1 MTRYRTLFVAVV
13 LAASSYGPLLG
24 TIPAGDTGQWRT
36 AGSLSEPRSG
46 AASVLLSDGAVLVT
60 GGSGPEGSVATAD
73 VFGPTGD
80 FSVVAAMRV
89 PRAGHASVVLS
100 DGSVLVVGGR
110 NGDEAIA
117 TAERFADGTWTDTE
131 FLTDARWGHTATLL
145 DDGRVLV
152 AGGENGLGSVSS
164 VEVFDPL
171 TNAFS
176 VVGTMTAPRKGHA
189 AARLADGRVI
199 IAGGFGSSA
208 VLASIDVY
216 DPTTDSVTPIATLNV
231 ARAGLS
237 ATTLIDGRVLFV
249 GGNDGVDDLSSVE
262 LFNPVTGTVS
272 LGASASV
279 ARRDHQ
285 AFLLPNNNSV
295 LIVGGVTPAGATAS
309 AELYVPWV
317 GDFRATGSMATAR
330 TGATGSPLGTDGRLL
345 VAGGDGLASS
355 DVYAFATIRTDR
367 DDYSPG
373 MTVYVSGTGWLPNE
387 NVTFGLRELPAE
399 HETRTFSITAD
410 ASGRIE
416 SAPLFLVEDHHLGV
430 RFYLTARGAASQA
443 QITFTDAQ
451 AWALSIN
458 PTSVAASSNTQFD
471 LTVTNNSTTANG
483 VDPMGC
489 VVLTVPDQFTA
500 QGTPTVSV
508 PQGLSGWS
516 VSRAGN
522 VITARTTISAERLP
536 GAGQQLT
543 ISFNAT
549 APTSSTGSPFTF
561 NVAASGIIN
570 CAGGPFPLPTGGQP
584 TVDVTTTSA
593 VTFDATGDSTLS
605 DVSSATPVLSVT
617 VGANPAVSVLKSELP
632 MTFSGIA
639 SGTNVSYSYLAPLA
653 STTADKQYR
662 WLSTSGTG
670 SASGQSGQSGGPFTV
685 TSNSTVT
692 ATYKAQYLQTF
703 AQTGLG
709 ADATGTVVI
718 VDGDAKLS
726 GDLSFSTFVD
736 DGAAVSYSFTD
747 PITSSV
753 DGKRYRRNSVTG
765 PAASY
770 TVSTANIITGNYV
783 AQWQLTL
790 TVTAGVPG
798 GLSHIGG
805 GATATFY
812 DNGTLLS
819 LSATTPIA
827 DGVGKRWQ
835 FVNWTG
841 DVSSPPNTNN
851 PVSVTMDQ
859 ARSIDA
865 TYAPQYRLSLAIT
878 AGVPGGLSRITGGTD
893 GDFYNE
899 GTVLSLAAETPVAD
913 GMGKQWR
920 FANWSGG
927 TTGSATPVS
936 VTMDTAKSVTANYVA
951 QYSVSFTQTG
961 IGGDTTA
968 TVLTLTSPI
977 SATKQAADLAA
988 YSEWFDAGSSVVYAY
1003 AATVNTDPAGGK
1015 RYALTTAAPAAINNL
1030 TAAATVT
1037 GTYKTQYKVSF
1048 SQTGVGD
1055 DTTDTVLTITSP
1067 IGMTK
1072 TAAQLVSFSEW
1083 FDAGS
1088 SVEFSYA
1095 DTLNVNPAATGKKYR
1110 LDSVTGPATGY
1121 VVDGANTITGN
1132 YKGQYLLT
1140 LAITPGVPNA
1150 LTNIGGA
1157 TTGTFYDEGT
1167 VLTLAAT
1174 TPVADGAGKRWR
1186 FDNWSGDVSPGDMS
1200 HPLPVTMDQVRS
1212 ITANYVL
1219 QWQLT
1224 VAITASVPG
1233 GVSANIT
1240 GGTDGAFYDAGTVVS
1255 LTAATPVADGA
1266 GKQWR
1271 FDNWTGGVTPS
1282 PSSADPVSVTM
1293 NAPTSVTANYVLQ
1306 WQLALAITAGVP
1318 GGTSSITGGLNGTFY
1333 DTGTAL
1339 TLTAQ
1344 TPVSEGTAKR
1354 WRFDNWTG
1362 DVVPS
1367 PTGVVPVG
1375 VTMTAPMSVTANYVA
1390 QYLVTFEQTGIN
1402 ESTGAH
1408 TIVTVDGVAK
1418 TRAQLI
1424 SGVSKFVDENGSIAY
1439 AFSTPVSTD
1448 PISDRQYELTNAAS
1462 LPTPVTVTSPMIIR
1476 GEYTQNTYSILYLRP
1491 IDQSTAGGFIINDG
1505 KNGRVIPVK
1514 VQVFKNGTAI
1524 QSGTVIMGLRAASC
1538 TAGAASDLVT
1548 EYADAGNAN
1557 GGSNLFRWSSDFW
1570 IYNLDTRALGL
1581 ATNACYRL
1589 DVFMNQ
1595 TNGPTG
1601 VVISNATWAVFRPV
1615 K

>member
-1 MTRYRTLFVAVV
+1 MTRYRTLFAALA
-13 LAASSYGPLLG
+13 LAASSYGLLLG
-24 TIPAGDTGQWRT
+24 TIPVGDTGQWRT

-60 GGSGPEGSVATAD
+60 GGSGSQGSVATAD

-80 FSVVAAMRV
+80 FSAVAAMRV
-89 PRAGHASVVLS
+89 PRAAHASVVLS

-110 NGDEAIA
+110 NGDGAIA

-131 FLTDARWGHTATLL
+131 FLTDARWGQTATLL

-152 AGGENGLGSVSS
+152 TGGENGLGSVSS

-176 VVGTMTAPRKGHA
+176 VVGTMAAPRKGHA

-199 IAGGFGSSA
+199 IAGGFDSST
-208 VLASIDVY
+208 VLSSIDVY
-216 DPTTDSVTPIATLNV
+216 DPTTESITPIATLNV

-237 ATTLIDGRVLFV
+237 ATTLLDGRVLFV
-249 GGNDGVDDLSSVE
+249 GGNDGVDDLASVE
-262 LFNPVTGTVS
+262 LLNPVTGTVS

-295 LIVGGVTPAGATAS
+295 LLVGGVTPTGATAS

-317 GDFRATGSMATAR
+317 GDFRATGPMATAR
-330 TGATGSPLGTDGRLL
+330 TGATGSPLATDGRLL

-373 MTVYVSGTGWLPNE
+373 MTVYVSGNGWQPNE
-387 NVTFGLRELPAE
+387 PVTFGVRELPAE
-399 HETRTFSITAD
+399 HEARTFSLTANS
-410 ASGRIE
+410 SGRIE
-416 SAPLFLVEDHHLGV
+416 SAALFLVEDHHLGV

-451 AWALSIN
+451 AWALSIS
-458 PTSVAASSNTQFD
+458 PTSVAASSNTLFN
-471 LTVTNNSTTANG
+471 LTVTNNSTTTNG
-483 VDPMGC
+483 NDPMAC
-489 VVLTVPDQFTA
+489 VILTVPSQFTVS
-500 QGTPTVSV
+500 GTPTVSV
-508 PQGLSGWS
+508 PLGLSGWS
-516 VSRAGN
+516 VARAGN
-522 VITARTTISAERLP
+522 VITARTTINAQRLP

-543 ISFNAT
+543 IGFHAT

-561 NVAASGIIN
+561 SVAAFGNVN
-570 CAGGPFPLPTGGQP
+570 CAGGGSFPAPTGGHP
-584 TVDVTTTSA
+584 TVDVTTTTSA
-593 VTFDATGDSTLS
+593 VTFDANADSTLS

-617 VGANPAVSVLKSELP
+617 IGANPAVSVLKSELP
-632 MTFSGIA
+632 KTFSGIA

-653 STTADKQYR
+653 STTADKHYR
-662 WLSTSGTG
+662 WLSTAGTG
-670 SASGQSGQSGGPFTV
+670 SASGQSGQSGEPFAV

-709 ADATGTVVI
+709 VDTTGAIVI
-718 VDGDAKLS
+718 VDGDAKLF
-726 GDLSFSTFVD
+726 GDLSFSKFVD
-736 DGAAVSYSFTD
+736 AGAAVSYSFTD
-747 PITSSV
+747 PVTSSV
-753 DGKRYRRNSVTG
+753 AGKRYRRDSVTG

-770 TVSTANIITGNYV
+770 TVSAANIITGNYV

-790 TVTAGVPG
+790 AVTAGVPG

-812 DNGTLLS
+812 DSGTVLS

-835 FVNWTG
+835 FLNWTG
-841 DVSSPPNTNN
+841 DVSSPPNPNYA
-851 PVSVTMDQ
+851 VSVTMDQ
-859 ARSIDA
+859 VRSIDA
-865 TYAPQYRLSLAIT
+865 NYAPQYRLSLAIT
-878 AGVPGGLSRITGGTD
+878 AGVPGGLSRISGGTD

-913 GMGKQWR
+913 VVGKQWR

-927 TTGSATPVS
+927 ATGSTTPVS
-936 VTMDTAKSVTANYVA
+936 VTMDAAKSATANYIVQWA
-951 QYSVSFTQTG
+951 QTFTQSGLDTDATG
-961 IGGDTTA
+961 TVVTVDGTPKVFTNLLFTTFVDAGA
-968 TVLTLTSPI
+968 TVAYTYTNPVTS
-977 SATKQAADLAA
+977 
-988 YSEWFDAGSSVVYAY
+988 G
-1003 AATVNTDPAGGK
+1003 
-1015 RYALTTAAPAAINNL
+1015 
-1030 TAAATVT
+1030 
-1037 GTYKTQYKVSF
+1037 
-1048 SQTGVGD
+1048 
-1055 DTTDTVLTITSP
+1055 
-1067 IGMTK
+1067 
-1072 TAAQLVSFSEW
+1072 
-1083 FDAGS
+1083 
-1088 SVEFSYA
+1088 
-1095 DTLNVNPAATGKKYR
+1095 ATGKKYR
-1110 LDSVTGPATGY
+1110 LDSVTGPTTGY
-1121 VVDGANTITGN
+1121 AVGGANTITGN
-1132 YKGQYLLT
+1132 YKAQYLLT

-1150 LTNIGGA
+1150 LTNIAGA

-1174 TPVADGAGKRWR
+1174 TPVADGGGKRWR
-1186 FDNWSGDVSPGDMS
+1186 FDNWTGDVTPADTSN
-1200 HPLPVTMDQVRS
+1200 PLSVTMDQVRS
-1212 ITANYVL
+1212 ITANYIL

-1224 VAITASVPG
+1224 LAITASVPG
-1233 GVSANIT
+1233 GVSGSIT
-1240 GGTDGAFYDAGTVVS
+1240 GSTDGAFYDAGTVLS
-1255 LTAATPVADGA
+1255 LTSATPVADGA

-1271 FDNWTGGVTPS
+1271 FDNWTGDVTPS
-1282 PSSADPVSVTM
+1282 PSSANPVSVAM
-1293 NAPTSVTANYVLQ
+1293 SAP
-1306 WQLALAITAGVP
+1306 
-1318 GGTSSITGGLNGTFY
+1318 
-1333 DTGTAL
+1333 
-1339 TLTAQ
+1339 
-1344 TPVSEGTAKR
+1344 K
-1354 WRFDNWTG
+1354 
-1362 DVVPS
+1362 
-1367 PTGVVPVG
+1367 
-1375 VTMTAPMSVTANYVA
+1375 SVTANYVA

-1402 ESTGAH
+1402 ESTGPH

-1448 PISDRQYELTNAAS
+1448 PISDRQYELSNAAS
-1462 LPTPVTVTSPMIIR
+1462 LPTPVTVTSAMTIR
-1476 GEYTQNTYSILYLRP
+1476 GEYSQNTYSILYLRP
-1491 IDQSTAGGFIINDG
+1491 IDQSNSGGFIINDG

-1524 QSGTVIMGLRAASC
+1524 QSGTVIMGLRAAGC

-1548 EYADAGNAN
+1548 EYADAGNSS

-1581 ATNACYRL
+1581 ATGACYRL

-1601 VVISNATWAVFRPV
+1601 IVISNATWAVFRPV
-1615 K
+1615 R